1 MYGVGKDTYNPGNT
15 LIRAADWVDLC
26 HWVDEVRN
34 DSTYLYLQSTP
45 PLISESAKAEY
56 RIMLAYTGSMKV
68 VLKLVETWSHYSDAS
83 FKRQRSTPMFH

>member
-15 LIRAADWVDLC
+15 LIHAADWVDLC

-45 PLISESAKAEY
+45 PLISESTKAEY

-68 VLKLVETWSHYSDAS
+68 VLKLVETWVAL
-83 FKRQRSTPMFH
+83 FRC